1 MKQVKLS
8 DGRVALIKEGKGKD
22 LFWAQSHAS
31 DPSEIIKLLM
41 VRLIEIDSKPITEQE
56 LEEMPIKDL
65 MLLMREFT
73 ELHSPLF
80 QQTQS

>member
-1 MKQVKLS
+1 MKEVKLS

-22 LFWAQSHAS
+22 LFWAQAHAS

-41 VRLIEIDSKPITEQE
+41 VRLIEIDSKSITEEE
-56 LEEMPIKDL
+56 LDEMPIKDL